1 MADVRE
7 LVGLPVG
14 GPTSRTQVRTQLTM
28 AEADTRSNDELDG
41 IVAAVNSEVR
51 TWSISADAVSW
62 TDPDGTVHPAAWPD
76 RIVQGATMLAARLFR
91 RKGSPA
97 GVEAFG
103 SLGAAYV
110 MRTDPDIAML
120 LKLGSHARPQV
131 G

>member
-1 MADVRE
+1 MSDVRE

-14 GPTSRTQVRTQLTM
+14 GPTSVPEVRGQLDM
-28 AEADTRSNDELDG
+28 AATDTRDDAQLAA
-41 IVAAVNSEVR
+41 IVAAVNAEVR
-51 TWSISADAVSW
+51 TWQVAADAV
-62 TDPDGTVHPAAWPD
+62 DQPEWPT
-76 RIVQGATMLAARLFR
+76 RIVQGATMLAARLHR

-120 LKLGSHARPQV
+120 LKLGSWTRPQV

>member
-7 LVGLPVG
+7 LVGLPEG
-14 GPTSRTQVRTQLTM
+14 GPTSVPKVRTQLSM
-28 AEADTRSNDELDG
+28 KEADTRDDDQLAD

-51 TWSISADAVSW
+51 TWAIAQDAV
-62 TDPDGTVHPAAWPD
+62 DAAQWPE
-76 RIVQGATMLAARLFR
+76 RIAHGATMLAARLFR

-97 GVEAFG
+97 GVESFTG
-103 SLGAAYV
+103 MGAAYV

-120 LKLGSHARPQV
+120 LKLGAWQRPAV

>member
-1 MADVRE
+1 MADARE
-7 LVGLPVG
+7 LVGLPEG
-14 GPTSRTQVRTQLTM
+14 GPTSVPELRTQLSM
-28 AEADTRSNDELDG
+28 AESDVRSNAELAA

-51 TWSISADAVSW
+51 TWQVAADAV
-62 TDPDGTVHPAAWPD
+62 DAEAWPD
-76 RIVQGATMLAARLFR
+76 RIVQGTTMLAARLFR

-120 LKLGSHARPQV
+120 LKLGSWSRPQV

>member
-1 MADVRE
+1 MPDARE
-7 LVGLPVG
+7 VVGLPAG
-14 GPTSRTQVRTQLTM
+14 GPTSVPMVREQLDM
-28 AEADTRSNDELDG
+28 AEADVRDDEQLTL

-51 TWSISADAVSW
+51 TWSIAADAV
-62 TDPDGTVHPAAWPD
+62 DAAEWPE
-76 RIVQGATMLAARLFR
+76 RIEHGCTMLAARLHR

-120 LKLGSHARPQV
+120 LKLGSWSRPQV